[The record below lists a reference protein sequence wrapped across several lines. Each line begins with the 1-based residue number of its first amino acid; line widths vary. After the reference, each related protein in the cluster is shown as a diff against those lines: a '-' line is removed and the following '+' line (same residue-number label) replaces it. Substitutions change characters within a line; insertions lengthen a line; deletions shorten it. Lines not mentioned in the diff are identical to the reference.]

1 MLNLIMTNQHDTLLR
16 QWHML
21 RFMPRYPLK
30 ITARAVL
37 DKLET
42 SGFKVTKRTVERDLN
57 ELSLAFPLALDDRD
71 KPYGWSWQKDA
82 PSFDLPGIGAN
93 EALTLVMVEQHLN
106 NLLPNSTVDVLKPYF
121 KSAHKHLDATVSA
134 RHVKSWLSKVRTVQ
148 PSQTLLPPK
157 IKPEIQQLI
166 SEALLSDRQVEIEY
180 KRRNESKASTHRIHP
195 LALIQRGGLIY
206 LYVRYFD
213 YEDIKIIALHRIKSV
228 KILDTAT
235 NTPEGFNI
243 DDEIAKGRFDFGSGS
258 VIELKVKFTAE
269 AGEHLFETPLSKDQ
283 HIDVIDD
290 SSLLV
295 TANVPDTPQ
304 LLWWLLGFGDGVEV
318 MEPLVI
324 RERISAIL
332 KRASNRYQP

>member
-1 MLNLIMTNQHDTLLR
+1 MANQHDTLLR

-21 RFMPRYPLK
+21 RLMPRYPLK
-30 ITARAVL
+30 VTARAVL
-37 DKLET
+37 EKLEAD
-42 SGFKVTKRTVERDLN
+42 GFTVTKRTVERDLN
-57 ELSLAFPLALDDRD
+57 ELSSTFPLTLDDRD

-121 KSAHKHLDATVSA
+121 KSAHKHLDATTSA
-134 RHVKSWLSKVRTVQ
+134 QHVKSWLSKVRTVQ

-157 IKPEIQQLI
+157 IKPEVQQLI

-228 KILDTAT
+228 KILDIAT
-235 NTPEGFNI
+235 IAPEGFNI
-243 DDEIAKGRFDFGSGS
+243 DDEITQGRFDFGTGS
-258 VIELKVKFTAE
+258 FIELEVKFTAE
-269 AGEHLFETPLSKDQ
+269 AGEHLFETPLSKEQ
-283 HIDVIDD
+283 HIDVLDD
-290 SSLLV
+290 GSLLV
-295 TANVPDTPQ
+295 RANVPDTPQ

-318 MEPLVI
+318 LEPLAI
-324 RERISAIL
+324 RDRISAIL
-332 KRASNRYQP
+332 KRASNRYQL